1 MSATKEKLHD
11 VIEKGMRKLQIVN
24 FIDKKFSEIPT
35 QDNPAFMN
43 KKEWDNLGEDGCIL
57 ITKQNEDSSPYKNR
71 GRYCVFRIT
80 PVENV
85 EEEDSVTYL
94 GLFWETH
101 LAILFAEMASELTRN
116 LLPDEVNSEEEHK
129 QYLKDIE
136 FKTSNYMNVFF
147 IISIFFLIVGICC
160 RVD

>member
-1 MSATKEKLHD
+1 MSATKEKLHNE
-11 VIEKGMRKLQIVN
+11 IEKGMRKLQIVN

-57 ITKQNEDSSPYKNR
+57 ITKQDKDSYPYKNR

-80 PVENV
+80 PVEDS
-85 EEEDSVTYL
+85 EEDESVRCL
-94 GLFWETH
+94 GLFFESH

-116 LLPDEVNSEEEHK
+116 LLPDEVNSKEEHK
-129 QYLKDIE
+129 QYLKDIR
-136 FKTSNYMNVFF
+136 FKNK
-147 IISIFFLIVGICC
+147 
-160 RVD
+160 

>member
-1 MSATKEKLHD
+1 MNSLKTNNTMSATKEKLHNE
-11 VIEKGMRKLQIVN
+11 IQKGIRKLQIVN

-57 ITKQNEDSSPYKNR
+57 ITKQNEESPTYKNR
-71 GRYCVFRIT
+71 GKYCVFRIT
-80 PVENV
+80 PVENI
-85 EEEDSVTYL
+85 EEEESVRCL

-116 LLPDEVNSEEEHK
+116 LLSDEVNSK
-129 QYLKDIE
+129 RRTRTI
-136 FKTSNYMNVFF
+136 FKRYC
-147 IISIFFLIVGICC
+147 I
-160 RVD
+160 